1 MQPFKTFTGI
11 VAPLDRP
18 NVDTDSIIP
27 KQYLKSIKRTGYG
40 ANLFDDWRY
49 LDQGNP
55 GDDHSKREINSKFIL
70 NQPCYQN
77 AEILLT
83 RENFGCG
90 SSREHAVWALMEYGF
105 RSVLAPSFSDIF
117 YSNAFKNGLLPI
129 VLNTGIVNQLFDDV
143 LSTKSYALT
152 IDLENLQIIFPD
164 GKTISFDLD
173 VKVQD
178 KLLKGLDDID
188 LSMRYADHIKTYEE
202 SRAKEVPW
210 LFKDIS
216 EHS

>member
-55 GDDHSKREINSKFIL
+55 GDDHSKRKINSEFVL
-70 NQPCYQN
+70 NQPRYQN

-90 SSREHAVWALMEYGF
+90 SSREHAVWALMDYGF
-105 RSVLAPSFSDIF
+105 RTVVATSFADIF
-117 YSNAFKNGLLPI
+117 YSNCFKNGLLPI
-129 VLNTGIVNQLFDDV
+129 QLEVEIIDK
-143 LSTKSYALT
+143 LIQECMATEGYQLK
-152 IDLENLQIIFPD
+152 IDLENQVVESTSNKIFSFKI
-164 GKTISFDLD
+164 KTGL
-173 VKVQD
+173 KER
-178 KLLKGLDDID
+178 LLKGLDEISIT
-188 LSMRYADHIKTYEE
+188 LGHADEIKTYEMQ
-202 SRAKEVPW
+202 RKKEAPW
-210 LFKDIS
+210 LFSDYAS
-216 EHS
+216 E

>member
-55 GDDHSKREINSKFIL
+55 GDDHSKRKINSEFIL
-70 NQPCYQN
+70 NQPRYQN

-90 SSREHAVWALMEYGF
+90 SSREHAVWALMEDGF
-105 RSVLAPSFSDIF
+105 RSVLAPSFSEIF

-129 VLNTGIVNQLFDDV
+129 VLDTGVVNRLFDDV
-143 LSTKSYALT
+143 QSIKSYVLT
-152 IDLENLQIIFPD
+152 IDLENLQIILPD

-188 LSMRYADHIKTYEE
+188 LTLKYADHIKTYEI
-202 SRAKEVPW
+202 SKSKEMPW
-210 LFKDIS
+210 LFRDIS
-216 EHS
+216 EN